1 MDRVETAFKKAGFAS
16 PLEEDI
22 RRKLGINLGPYRE
35 IMRSLIEDK
44 KLVRLDPKVTY
55 HQATVQAA
63 REMLLA
69 HLARHQSITIAELR
83 TKLGLSRKYAHAI
96 LEYFDKTGLTRRVE
110 DRHVPS

>member
-1 MDRVETAFKKAGFAS
+1 MAFKKAGFAS
-16 PLEEDI
+16 PLEDDI
-22 RRKLGINLGPYRE
+22 QRKLGINLGPFRE
-35 IMRSLIEDK
+35 IMRSLVDEQ

-55 HQATVQAA
+55 HQATVEAA
-63 REMLLA
+63 KDMVLA

-110 DRHVPS
+110 DRHVPK